1 MRILLFANGDLP
13 DPEAARARVRPD
25 DYILCA
31 DGGAHHALALGLT
44 PDRVIGDL
52 DSLDPA
58 LLARLQAQGVS
69 FEQHPV
75 DKDATDLELAL
86 EAARQLGAEEVL
98 LLGALGGRLD
108 QQLANLALLASP
120 AFAGLR
126 LSLGHG
132 RTTTW
137 IVRDRITLGGAAG
150 DTLSVLALSPSV
162 EGLTYHHGLRWPLHD
177 FTLPFGSSRGI
188 SNQLTASHAEISL
201 RHGVLLV
208 IHMPDR

>member
-132 RTTTW
+132 LFFA
-137 IVRDRITLGGAAG
+137 LGGYVMG
-150 DTLSVLALSPSV
+150 MYLMRQIGRDGNYQSDLP
-162 EGLTYHHGLRWPLHD
+162 D
-177 FTLPFGSSRGI
+177 FMR
-188 SNQLTASHAEISL
+188 
-201 RHGVLLV
+201 
-208 IHMPDR
+208 PDEDDQTEEDN